1 MQATITKLEPSQ
13 VDKAIEILGHAFRQ
27 DPIYNY
33 LVSNELDANALS
45 WLLRVGLGYSHSYNH
60 TYITTSN
67 TGELQGVASWIPPE
81 GSGSSV
87 TRILQAGALILPF
100 KLGISRF
107 ARTLSWSWAIEEL
120 HKRNMSSK
128 PHWYLSLLGV
138 SPSSQGC
145 GIGSLLIEPI
155 LKQASRDGLPIYLE
169 TSTELAVRFYQKHGF
184 KVVWGGELLKGSP
197 YLWAMEKGA

>member
-1 MQATITKLEPSQ
+1 MQATTTKLEPSQ
-13 VDKAIEILGHAFRQ
+13 VDKAIEVLGHAFRQ
-27 DPIYNY
+27 DPIFNY
-33 LVSNELDANALS
+33 LLPDNSTNALL
-45 WLLRVGLGYSHSYNH
+45 WLLRVALRYSHSYDH
-60 TYITTSN
+60 TYTTTTN
-67 TGELQGVASWIPPE
+67 TGELQGIASWIPPS

-100 KLGISRF
+100 KLGILRF
-107 ARTLSWSWAIEEL
+107 AHTLSWSWAMEEL
-120 HKRNMSSK
+120 HKRNMWSK

-138 SPSSQGC
+138 SLNSQGY

-155 LKQASRDGLPIYLE
+155 LRQAYSDGLPIYLE

-197 YLWAMEKGA
+197 YLWAMEREA